1 LSTPDWTIYKLLR
14 KTLTISNTPFPR
26 ALGFWLTIKR
36 CIGFVFRSKR
46 SATASQ
52 NSHYDPTTERLRLS
66 EQRFQI
72 LIDSIQDYAIYILD
86 PDGFVISWNSGAQ
99 RIKGYSPQEIVGQH
113 FSRFY
118 TPDDIRI
125 NKPRQN
131 LDIAAGTGKYEDESL
146 RMRKDGSLFWAN
158 VLITAIRDSSGTLT
172 GFAKIVR
179 DVTERRASEQRLYE
193 RERLASL
200 GTTAAV
206 FAHEVANPLNGISG
220 SLQIVSELLD
230 DSDYQNPVLRETIA
244 AANQEIQRLTSLL
257 GDYRSLARPQIL
269 NLRASSLRQ
278 LVEQVLGGN
287 IRNYQDLGVSVSV
300 DFDDNLPLVP
310 VDQEKI
316 KQVILNLCKN
326 AVEAMPNGGLLI
338 IRAYRSSDHVVLEVS
353 DNGSG
358 IPDGFDPFHLFK
370 TTKPEGT
377 GLGLPIVQQIITDH
391 HGTVD
396 YISESGKGSTFRVSL
411 GLVDHK

>member
-1 LSTPDWTIYKLLR
+1 MGTPDWTIYKLLP
-14 KTLTISNTPFPR
+14 KTLTISNNPFPR
-26 ALGFWLTIKR
+26 ALGFWPTIR
-36 CIGFVFRSKR
+36 RWIGFVRRSKR
-46 SATASQ
+46 SAPASQ
-52 NSHYDPTTERLRLS
+52 NSHYDPTTERLRQS
-66 EQRFQI
+66 EERFQI
-72 LIDSIQDYAIYILD
+72 LIDTIQDYAIYILD
-86 PDGFVISWNSGAQ
+86 PEGFVISWNSGAE
-99 RIKGYSPQEIVGQH
+99 RIKGYSAQEIVGQH

-125 NKPRQN
+125 NKPKQN
-131 LDIAAGTGKYEDESL
+131 LDIAARTGKYEDESL

-172 GFAKIVR
+172 GFAKVVR

-193 RERLASL
+193 SERLATL

-300 DFDDNLPLVP
+300 DFDPNLPLVP

-326 AVEAMPNGGLLI
+326 AVEAMPNGGVLN
-338 IRAYRSSDHVVLEVS
+338 IRAYRSNDHAVLEVS
-353 DNGSG
+353 DTGAG
-358 IPDGFDPFHLFK
+358 IPEGFDPFHLFK

-396 YISESGKGSTFRVSL
+396 YISESGKGTTFRVSL

>member
-1 LSTPDWTIYKLLR
+1 M
-14 KTLTISNTPFPR
+14 
-26 ALGFWLTIKR
+26 GFWSTIR
-36 CIGFVFRSKR
+36 RWIGFLRSKR
-46 SATASQ
+46 SAPASQ
-52 NSHYDPTTERLRLS
+52 NSHYDPTTERLRQS
-66 EQRFQI
+66 EERFQI

-86 PDGFVISWNSGAQ
+86 PEGFVISWNSGAV
-99 RIKGYSPQEIVGQH
+99 RIKGYSAQEIVGQH

-118 TPDDIRI
+118 TRDEIRI
-125 NKPRQN
+125 DKPRQN
-131 LDIAAGTGKYEDESL
+131 LAIAAETGKYEDEGL

-172 GFAKIVR
+172 GFAKVVR

-193 RERLASL
+193 NERLATL

-220 SLQIVSELLD
+220 SLQIVRELLD
-230 DSDYQNPVLRETIA
+230 DADYQNPVLRETIA

-278 LVEQVLGGN
+278 LVEQVLAGN
-287 IRNYQDLGVSVSV
+287 TRNYQNLGISLSV
-300 DFDDNLPLVP
+300 DFDEDLPLVP

-338 IRAYRSSDHVVLEVS
+338 VRAYRSSDHVVLEVS
-353 DNGSG
+353 DTGHG
-358 IPDGFDPFHLFK
+358 IPEGFEPFHLFK

-396 YISESGKGSTFRVSL
+396 YISESGKGTTFRVSL
-411 GLVDHK
+411 GLLDHK